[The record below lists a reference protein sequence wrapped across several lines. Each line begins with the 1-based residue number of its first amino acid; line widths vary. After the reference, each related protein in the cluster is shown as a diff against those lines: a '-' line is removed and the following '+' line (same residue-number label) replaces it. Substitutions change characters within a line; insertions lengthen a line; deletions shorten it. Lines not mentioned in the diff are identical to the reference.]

1 MDGRIPDHH
10 PLRKLFGTLA
20 EKAFTDKLGWPD
32 FNVSDYISQLL
43 VEFTH
48 TDNLY
53 RIKSAKG
60 ERGEAVVDLL
70 YESEVTHE
78 AMSFEREREVHR
90 HIGDFTLFMAGLF
103 PEYLKRIKTAG
114 LIYHK
119 DFLVD
124 YIKTGKRSYRLVA
137 EYIQGSPVSAK
148 EEPAPPLF
156 LKLSENFELCVVGL
170 GYIRGDLDRMQ
181 NSRYRQARRLDRLLD
196 LRQHVAG
203 ADVPQVAAAASFRAV
218 GVPGRQLLEP
228 FTLFEPRVH
237 FVRPLA
243 HRQEFAAG
251 PQGDQDLADTDFQR
265 EQKAVLV
272 LPIETEDLLVG
283 HQQGGPDLLVDEA
296 QGRQMVLDERQL
308 FGVVLVGRLAEPA
321 QADDRVLHLFIR
333 DLDPAPLGDLHL
345 ELALDHPVQAHVID
359 LAEALSQLGP
369 VVPSAGLRLH
379 VADFLLQLGQGD
391 DFGIDHGH
399 DPVLEAGAPD
409 RQSAEQAGP
418 QGQDRESLLRSRR
431 WHASVERRYGVAA
444 AGPVTGISEAAIGTS
459 ATRSLALA
467 RSDATNSS

>member
-60 ERGEAVVDLL
+60 ERVEAVVDLL

-78 AMSFEREREVHR
+78 ARSFEREREVHR

-137 EYIQGSPVSAK
+137 EYIQGAPSAAH

-181 NSRYRQARRLDRLLD
+181 HSRYHQARRILL
-196 LRQHVAG
+196 
-203 ADVPQVAAAASFRAV
+203 
-218 GVPGRQLLEP
+218 
-228 FTLFEPRVH
+228 
-237 FVRPLA
+237 
-243 HRQEFAAG
+243 
-251 PQGDQDLADTDFQR
+251 
-265 EQKAVLV
+265 
-272 LPIETEDLLVG
+272 
-283 HQQGGPDLLVDEA
+283 
-296 QGRQMVLDERQL
+296 
-308 FGVVLVGRLAEPA
+308 
-321 QADDRVLHLFIR
+321 
-333 DLDPAPLGDLHL
+333 
-345 ELALDHPVQAHVID
+345 
-359 LAEALSQLGP
+359 
-369 VVPSAGLRLH
+369 
-379 VADFLLQLGQGD
+379 
-391 DFGIDHGH
+391 
-399 DPVLEAGAPD
+399 
-409 RQSAEQAGP
+409 
-418 QGQDRESLLRSRR
+418 
-431 WHASVERRYGVAA
+431 
-444 AGPVTGISEAAIGTS
+444 
-459 ATRSLALA
+459 
-467 RSDATNSS
+467 N